1 MIDPSLET
9 LARKTRCDKLV
20 CRKCYATLPI
30 KALNCRKCSSSD
42 LRKKHNL
49 KK

>member
-20 CRKCYATLPI
+20 CRKCYATLPV
-30 KALNCRKCSSSD
+30 KALNCRKCSSSN